1 MAAATEM
8 YSGLIWWIWSDNDS
22 KPGAIWFV
30 HSRLARLGS
39 SQCAPCE
46 GHGGGS
52 WVGYGMIWMETGQ
65 QTHWLYNGSGGWRAR
80 EPGMIC
86 FPSKWGAEEAR
97 NPQNHKVDDDG
108 DKNHQNNSTLLFFE
122 PWMRWE
128 RIVPSPLSM
137 LSQAHVAVPLQISVP
152 WAHQKKGLLSQIFMS
167 YVKFSRR
174 GTRWYRVPPFNK
186 NHKGVLLAKEHDFD
200 GFSTCFVG
208 N

>member
-65 QTHWLYNGSGGWRAR
+65 QTHWLYNDSYDHFAQFVVFLALLTVELSNTCVVFFWTTRKLSICQLVHSIRRCGRPR
-80 EPGMIC
+80 MEPER
-86 FPSKWGAEEAR
+86 SK
-97 NPQNHKVDDDG
+97 
-108 DKNHQNNSTLLFFE
+108 E
-122 PWMRWE
+122 PR
-128 RIVPSPLSM
+128 RSVPSRCCRR
-137 LSQAHVAVPLQISVP
+137 
-152 WAHQKKGLLSQIFMS
+152 F
-167 YVKFSRR
+167 VKIEMTSPRPNSCFKQF
-174 GTRWYRVPPFNK
+174 YK
-186 NHKGVLLAKEHDFD
+186 LA
-200 GFSTCFVG
+200 
-208 N
+208 